1 LENEKSM
8 IVDAKLSR
16 LQDKEKKG
24 DESLTL
30 SLSFKIQGNI
40 REVFDQKNWERAY
53 NIHDNIFRIT
63 IEISLKDGRKA
74 VLQNKFVRKAI
85 LFWTRSPKIPFR
97 IWISIIKD
105 DTPFYP
111 TTVEEAKSL
120 LFDIN
125 RLIELNDYDLKRGSR
140 EFSTDIKV
148 SWGKHFYTN
157 PTVITGRSNTVSIIR
172 SE

>member
-1 LENEKSM
+1 M

-53 NIHDNIFRIT
+53 NIHDNIFRFT

-125 RLIELNDYDLKRGSR
+125 KLIELNDYDLKRGSC

-157 PTVITGRSNTVSIIR
+157 PTVITGRSNAVSIIR

>member
-1 LENEKSM
+1 M
-8 IVDAKLSR
+8 IVDAKLNR

-24 DESLTL
+24 DESLKL

-97 IWISIIKD
+97 IWVSIIKD

-125 RLIELNDYDLKRGSR
+125 KFIELNSYDLKCGNR

>member
-1 LENEKSM
+1 M

-16 LQDKEKKG
+16 LQDKVKKG
-24 DESLTL
+24 ESSLTL
-30 SLSFKIQGNI
+30 SLSFKIQGKI

-53 NIHDNIFRIT
+53 NIHDNVFRIT
-63 IEISLKDGRKA
+63 IEISLKEGRKA

-97 IWISIIKD
+97 IWVSIIKD

-125 RLIELNDYDLKRGSR
+125 QLIELNGDHLERGSH

-157 PTVITGRSNTVSIIR
+157 PTVITGRSNAVAIIR

>member
-1 LENEKSM
+1 M

-24 DESLTL
+24 ESLTL

-53 NIHDNIFRIT
+53 NIHDNVFRIT

-97 IWISIIKD
+97 IWVSIIKD

-111 TTVEEAKSL
+111 TTIEEAKSL

-125 RLIELNDYDLKRGSR
+125 KLIELNDYDLKRGSR

>member
-1 LENEKSM
+1 M

-24 DESLTL
+24 ESLTL

-53 NIHDNIFRIT
+53 NIHDNVFRIT
-63 IEISLKDGRKA
+63 IEIILKDGRKA
-74 VLQNKFVRKAI
+74 VLQNKFVSKAI

-97 IWISIIKD
+97 IWVSIIKD

-111 TTVEEAKSL
+111 TSVEEAKSL
-120 LFDIN
+120 LFDISKF
-125 RLIELNDYDLKRGSR
+125 IELNGYDFKRGSR

-157 PTVITGRSNTVSIIR
+157 PTVITGRSNAVSIIR

>member
-1 LENEKSM
+1 M

-24 DESLTL
+24 ESLTL
-30 SLSFKIQGNI
+30 SLSFKIHGNI

-97 IWISIIKD
+97 IWVSIIKD

-125 RLIELNDYDLKRGSR
+125 KFIELNGYDFKRGSR

>member
-16 LQDKEKKG
+16 LQDKVKK

-53 NIHDNIFRIT
+53 NIHDNVFRIT
-63 IEISLKDGRKA
+63 IEISLKEGRKA
-74 VLQNKFVRKAI
+74 VLQNKFVRKAT

-125 RLIELNDYDLKRGSR
+125 KLIELNGNDLKRGSH

-148 SWGKHFYTN
+148 SWGKHFYTD
-157 PTVITGRSNTVSIIR
+157 PTVITGRSNAVAVVR

>member
-1 LENEKSM
+1 M

-24 DESLTL
+24 ESLTL

-53 NIHDNIFRIT
+53 NIHDNVFRIT

-97 IWISIIKD
+97 IWVSIIKD

-125 RLIELNDYDLKRGSR
+125 QLIELNGDHLERGSH

-157 PTVITGRSNTVSIIR
+157 PTVITGRSNAVSIIR

>member
-1 LENEKSM
+1 M
-8 IVDAKLSR
+8 IVDAKLIK
-16 LQDKEKKG
+16 LQDKVKKG
-24 DESLTL
+24 KSSLRL

-53 NIHDNIFRIT
+53 NIHDNVFRIT

-74 VLQNKFVRKAI
+74 VLQNKFVSKAT

-97 IWISIIKD
+97 IWVSIIKD

-125 RLIELNDYDLKRGSR
+125 KLIELNGYHLKRGSH

-157 PTVITGRSNTVSIIR
+157 PTIITGRSNAVSIIT

>member
-1 LENEKSM
+1 MENEKSM
-8 IVDAKLSR
+8 IVDPKLSR
-16 LQDKEKKG
+16 LQDKQKKG
-24 DESLTL
+24 ESLTL

-53 NIHDNIFRIT
+53 NIHDNVFRIT

-97 IWISIIKD
+97 IWVSIIID

-125 RLIELNDYDLKRGSR
+125 KLIELNDYDLKRGSR

-157 PTVITGRSNTVSIIR
+157 PTVITGRSNAISIIR

>member
-1 LENEKSM
+1 M

-24 DESLTL
+24 ESLTL

-53 NIHDNIFRIT
+53 NIHDNVFRIT

-97 IWISIIKD
+97 IWVSIIKD

-111 TTVEEAKSL
+111 TSVEEAKSL

-125 RLIELNDYDLKRGSR
+125 KLIELNGYDFKRGSR

-157 PTVITGRSNTVSIIR
+157 PTVITGRSNAVSIIR

>member
-1 LENEKSM
+1 M

-16 LQDKEKKG
+16 LQDKVKKG
-24 DESLTL
+24 ESSLTL
-30 SLSFKIQGNI
+30 SLSFKIQGKI

-53 NIHDNIFRIT
+53 NIHDNVFRIT
-63 IEISLKDGRKA
+63 IEISLKEGRKA
-74 VLQNKFVRKAI
+74 VLQNKFVSKAI

-97 IWISIIKD
+97 IWVSIIKD

-120 LFDIN
+120 LFDISKF
-125 RLIELNDYDLKRGSR
+125 IELNGYDFKRGSR

-157 PTVITGRSNTVSIIR
+157 PTVITGRSNAVSIIR

>member
-1 LENEKSM
+1 M

-24 DESLTL
+24 ESLTL

-53 NIHDNIFRIT
+53 NIHDNVFRIT
-63 IEISLKDGRKA
+63 IEIILKDGRKA

-97 IWISIIKD
+97 IWVSIIKD

-125 RLIELNDYDLKRGSR
+125 KLIELNGYDFKRGSR

-157 PTVITGRSNTVSIIR
+157 PTVITGRSNAVSIIR

>member
-1 LENEKSM
+1 M

-24 DESLTL
+24 ESLTL

-53 NIHDNIFRIT
+53 NIHDNVFRIYM
-63 IEISLKDGRKA
+63 EISLKDGRKA
-74 VLQNKFVRKAI
+74 ILQNKFVRKAI

-97 IWISIIKD
+97 IWVSIIKD

-125 RLIELNDYDLKRGSR
+125 KFIELNGYDFKRGSR

-157 PTVITGRSNTVSIIR
+157 PAVITGRSNAVTIIR

>member
-1 LENEKSM
+1 M

-16 LQDKEKKG
+16 LQDKVKKG
-24 DESLTL
+24 ESSLTL
-30 SLSFKIQGNI
+30 SLSFKIQGKI

-53 NIHDNIFRIT
+53 NIHDNVFRIT

-97 IWISIIKD
+97 IWVSIIKD

-120 LFDIN
+120 LFDISKF
-125 RLIELNDYDLKRGSR
+125 IELNGYDFKRGSR

-157 PTVITGRSNTVSIIR
+157 PTVITGRSNAVSIIR

>member
-24 DESLTL
+24 ESLTL
-30 SLSFKIQGNI
+30 SLSFKIHGNI

-53 NIHDNIFRIT
+53 NIHDNVFRIT

-74 VLQNKFVRKAI
+74 ILQNKFVRKAI

-97 IWISIIKD
+97 IWVSIIKD

-125 RLIELNDYDLKRGSR
+125 KFIELNGYDFKRGSR

-157 PTVITGRSNTVSIIR
+157 PTVITGRSNAVTIIR

>member
-1 LENEKSM
+1 MENEKSM

-24 DESLTL
+24 ESLTL

-53 NIHDNIFRIT
+53 NIHDNVFRIT
-63 IEISLKDGRKA
+63 IEIILKDGRKA

-97 IWISIIKD
+97 IWVSIIKD

-120 LFDIN
+120 LFDISKF
-125 RLIELNDYDLKRGSR
+125 IELNGYDFKRGSR

-157 PTVITGRSNTVSIIR
+157 PTVITGRSNAVSIIR

>member
-1 LENEKSM
+1 M

-24 DESLTL
+24 ESLTL
-30 SLSFKIQGNI
+30 SLSFKIQGKI

-53 NIHDNIFRIT
+53 NIHDNVFRIT

-74 VLQNKFVRKAI
+74 VLQNNFVRKAI

-97 IWISIIKD
+97 IWVSIIKD

-111 TTVEEAKSL
+111 TSVEEAKSL

-125 RLIELNDYDLKRGSR
+125 KLIELNGYDFKRGSR

-157 PTVITGRSNTVSIIR
+157 PTVITGRSNAVSIIR

>member
-1 LENEKSM
+1 M

-24 DESLTL
+24 ESLTL

-53 NIHDNIFRIT
+53 NIHDNVFRIT

-74 VLQNKFVRKAI
+74 ILQNKFVRKAI

-97 IWISIIKD
+97 IWVSIIKD

-125 RLIELNDYDLKRGSR
+125 KFIELNGYDFKHGSR

-157 PTVITGRSNTVSIIR
+157 PTVITGRSNVVTIIR

>member
-24 DESLTL
+24 ESLTL

-53 NIHDNIFRIT
+53 NIHDNVFRIN

-74 VLQNKFVRKAI
+74 ILQNKFVRKAI

-97 IWISIIKD
+97 IWVSIIKD

-125 RLIELNDYDLKRGSR
+125 KFIELNGYDFKRGSR

-157 PTVITGRSNTVSIIR
+157 PTVITGRSNAVTIIR

>member
-1 LENEKSM
+1 M

-24 DESLTL
+24 ESLTL

-53 NIHDNIFRIT
+53 NIHDNVFRIT
-63 IEISLKDGRKA
+63 IEISLKEGRKA

-97 IWISIIKD
+97 IWVSIIKD

-120 LFDIN
+120 LFDISKF
-125 RLIELNDYDLKRGSR
+125 IELNGYDFKRGSR

-157 PTVITGRSNTVSIIR
+157 PTVITGRSNAVSIIR

>member
-1 LENEKSM
+1 MENQES
-8 IVDAKLSR
+8 IVSDAKLS
-16 LQDKEKKG
+16 LSQDKVKEG
-24 DESLTL
+24 ESLSL
-30 SLSFKIQGNI
+30 SLSFKIIGNI
-40 REVFDQKNWERAY
+40 REIFNQKNWERAY
-53 NIHDNIFRIT
+53 NKHDNLFRIT
-63 IEISLKDGRKA
+63 IEISLKAGRK
-74 VLQNKFVRKAI
+74 VILQNKFVRKAT

-120 LFDIN
+120 LFDIDK
-125 RLIELNDYDLKRGSR
+125 LIELNGYHMKRGSH

-157 PTVITGRSNTVSIIR
+157 PTVITGRSNAVSVVR

>member
-1 LENEKSM
+1 M

-16 LQDKEKKG
+16 LQDEVKK

-53 NIHDNIFRIT
+53 NIHDNVFRIT
-63 IEISLKDGRKA
+63 IEISLKEGRKA
-74 VLQNKFVRKAI
+74 ILQNKFVRKAT

-111 TTVEEAKSL
+111 ITVDEARSL

-125 RLIELNDYDLKRGSR
+125 KLIELNSDNLKRGSHKL
-140 EFSTDIKV
+140 SIDIKV
-148 SWGKHFYTN
+148 SWGKNYFTN
-157 PTVITGRSNTVSIIR
+157 STNIKGRSNTVDIR
-172 SE
+172 CE

>member
-1 LENEKSM
+1 MENEKSM

-125 RLIELNDYDLKRGSR
+125 KLIELNDYDLKRGSR

>member
-24 DESLTL
+24 ESLTL

-53 NIHDNIFRIT
+53 NIHDNVFRIT

-74 VLQNKFVRKAI
+74 ILQNKFVRKAI

-97 IWISIIKD
+97 IWVSIIKD

-120 LFDIN
+120 LFDISKF
-125 RLIELNDYDLKRGSR
+125 IELNGYDFKRGSR

-157 PTVITGRSNTVSIIR
+157 PTVITGRSNAVSIIR

>member
-24 DESLTL
+24 ESLTL

-53 NIHDNIFRIT
+53 NIHDNVFRIT
-63 IEISLKDGRKA
+63 IEISLKEGRKA

-97 IWISIIKD
+97 IWVSIIKD

-125 RLIELNDYDLKRGSR
+125 KFIELNGYDFKRGSR

-157 PTVITGRSNTVSIIR
+157 PTVITGRSNAVSIIR

>member
-1 LENEKSM
+1 M

-24 DESLTL
+24 ESLTL

-53 NIHDNIFRIT
+53 NIHDNVFRIT
-63 IEISLKDGRKA
+63 IEISLKDGRKV

-97 IWISIIKD
+97 IWVSIIKD

-125 RLIELNDYDLKRGSR
+125 KLIELNDYDLKRGSR

-157 PTVITGRSNTVSIIR
+157 PTVITGRSNAVSIIR